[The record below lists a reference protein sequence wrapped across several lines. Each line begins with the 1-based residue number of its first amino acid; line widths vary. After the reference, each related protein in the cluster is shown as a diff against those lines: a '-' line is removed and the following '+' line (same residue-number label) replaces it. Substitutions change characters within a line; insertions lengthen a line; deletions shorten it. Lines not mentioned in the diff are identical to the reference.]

1 MPSDA
6 HFRLA
11 GFPAMGWRIIRQIL
25 STVNGVKSKVSRT
38 ATVKT
43 ACQDCINLAD
53 ENSGAASVE
62 STKVWSGGIQNRPSQ
77 VGTDRA
83 IKRTAN
89 TEANAAQTADA
100 GKTAGQGV
108 HITDSAR
115 QLAALEQ
122 AIRSM
127 PEVNEAKV
135 AEIRL

>member
-1 MPSDA
+1 V
-6 HFRLA
+6 
-11 GFPAMGWRIIRQIL
+11 
-25 STVNGVKSKVSRT
+25 T
-38 ATVKT
+38 
-43 ACQDCINLAD
+43 
-53 ENSGAASVE
+53 
-62 STKVWSGGIQNRPSQ
+62 TKIGSGGIDNRPSQ

-83 IKRTAN
+83 VKRSTS
-89 TEANAAQTADA
+89 TGTSAAQTGDA

-135 AEIRL
+135 AEIRTAIANGSYQIAPERIAEKLMHMEHDLLTSNG